1 MTSCE
6 RRTTLSWLSQCL
18 SLVLAFA
25 LLATSTASAQRRR
38 RRRPEAPPAQT
49 TEAPAETPTPSAEP
63 SLSDA
68 DRAQARAL
76 FQAGAAAVDA
86 GRWADAIES
95 FRAAYALTHAPSALF
110 NTGYALRALGRYRE
124 SLAAFTELLA
134 LPNVAD
140 AMRSQTEELST
151 EVRGRIALI
160 RLQGL
165 DGALRYGVRLDG
177 VALEDGGDRPL
188 PVQADPGPRTL
199 DVILEGYETFTWTG
213 QLTDGQATDVLVQ
226 LNPLRIAGG
235 GSVVDEAWFWAL
247 IGGIVLVGGGLAA
260 YFIADDAAQLKPN
273 QPLVIR
279 Y

>member
-1 MTSCE
+1 MTRCE
-6 RRTTLSWLSQCL
+6 RTTLSWLTRCL
-18 SLVLAFA
+18 SLVLVFA
-25 LLATSTASAQRRR
+25 LLSATTAEAQRRR
-38 RRRPEAPPAQT
+38 RRRPEAQT
-49 TEAPAETPTPSAEP
+49 TEAPQEAAQTPPAESGPT
-63 SLSDA
+63 LSDA

-110 NTGYALRALGRYRE
+110 NTGYALCALGRYRE
-124 SLAAFTELLA
+124 SLAAFSELLA

-140 AMRSQTEELST
+140 AMRTQTEELST

-165 DGALRYGVRLDG
+165 DSELRYGVRLDG

-199 DVILEGYETFTWTG
+199 DVILEGYETFTWSG
-213 QLTDGQATDVLVQ
+213 QLGDGQATDVLVE
-226 LNPLRIAGG
+226 LTPLRVAG

-247 IGGIVLVGGGLAA
+247 IGGLVLVGGGLAA

-273 QPLVIR
+273 QPLVIH

>member
-1 MTSCE
+1 MTPA
-6 RRTTLSWLSQCL
+6 LSWLTRSL
-18 SLVLAFA
+18 ALVVALALVLPMPAE
-25 LLATSTASAQRRR
+25 AQRRR
-38 RRRPEAPPAQT
+38 RRVPTRETTT
-49 TEAPAETPTPSAEP
+49 TEEPAEPTPAAEP
-63 SLSDA
+63 AAAPTLSDA

-124 SLAAFTELLA
+124 ALSAFSELLA
-134 LPNVAD
+134 MPNVTD
-140 AMRSQTEELST
+140 AMRAQSEELLT
-151 EVRGRIALI
+151 EVRGRIALV

-165 DGALRYGVRLDG
+165 SDAQHYGVRLDG
-177 VALEDGGDRPL
+177 VALEDGGSRPL
-188 PVQADPGPRTL
+188 PIQADPGPRTV
-199 DVILEGYETFTWTG
+199 DVILEGFETFTWTG
-213 QLTDGQATDVLVQ
+213 QLSDGQATDVLVT
-226 LNPLRIAGG
+226 LNPLRTAGG

-260 YFIADDAAQLKPN
+260 YFIADDAAQLRPN

>member
-1 MTSCE
+1 MTSA
-6 RRTTLSWLSQCL
+6 LSWLTR
-18 SLVLAFA
+18 SLALVVALALVMPMPA
-25 LLATSTASAQRRR
+25 EAQRRR
-38 RRRPEAPPAQT
+38 RRVPTRETAP
-49 TEAPAETPTPSAEP
+49 TEAPAEPSAAPAEP
-63 SLSDA
+63 AAPTLSDA

-124 SLAAFTELLA
+124 ALSAFSELLA
-134 LPNVAD
+134 MPNVTD
-140 AMRSQTEELST
+140 AMRTQSEELST
-151 EVRGRIALI
+151 EVRGRIALV

-165 DGALRYGVRLDG
+165 SDAQHYGVRLDG
-177 VALEDGGDRPL
+177 VALEDSGSRPL
-188 PVQADPGPRTL
+188 PIQADPGPRTV
-199 DVILEGYETFTWTG
+199 DVILEGFETFTWTG
-213 QLTDGQATDVLVQ
+213 QLSDGQATDVLVT
-226 LNPLRIAGG
+226 LNPLRTAGG

-247 IGGIVLVGGGLAA
+247 IGGIVVVGGGLAA
-260 YFIADDAAQLKPN
+260 YFIADDAAQLRPN

>member
-1 MTSCE
+1 MTRSE
-6 RRTTLSWLSQCL
+6 RRTTLSWLTRSL
-18 SLVLAFA
+18 SLVLVFA
-25 LLATSTASAQRRR
+25 LLSATTAEAQRRR
-38 RRRPEAPPAQT
+38 RRRTDTQT
-49 TEAPAETPTPSAEP
+49 TEAPQEAPQTPPAETGPT
-63 SLSDA
+63 LSDA

-140 AMRSQTEELST
+140 AMRTQTEELST

-165 DGALRYGVRLDG
+165 DSELRYGVRLDG

-199 DVILEGYETFTWTG
+199 DVILEGYETFTWSG
-213 QLTDGQATDVLVQ
+213 QLGDGQATDVLVE
-226 LNPLRIAGG
+226 LTPLRVAG

-247 IGGIVLVGGGLAA
+247 IGGLVLVGGGLAA

-273 QPLVIR
+273 QPLVIH